1 MAQAFSDE
9 GNPVPNLA
17 LQSIIRP
24 ALASLA
30 SQETSKDLKFS
41 VHQLI
46 QAFNVAEDAI
56 PGISQ
61 EILAGIL
68 RANGFST
75 NINEILL
82 RCAHADTD
90 DIQIERGEP
99 VFVILEKKANGLKA
113 ILGKIPDEIQD
124 RSKFLQVIKDIA
136 SAIKELLDSVNQILR
151 TYQAEGRVQE
161 YRKTL
166 EQNKREFV
174 KYSKS
179 FSDTL
184 KQYFKDMKTNSVFL
198 SANGLINQTNNIL
211 VVFRMVGRDRI
222 SR

>member
-1 MAQAFSDE
+1 MAQTSSDE

-17 LQSIIRP
+17 LHSIIRP
-24 ALASLA
+24 ALASL
-30 SQETSKDLKFS
+30 SNSGTSKDLKS
-41 VHQLI
+41 STQQLI
-46 QAFNVAEDAI
+46 KAFNVAEDAI

-68 RANGFST
+68 RADGYSM

-82 RCAHADTD
+82 RCSHADTED
-90 DIQIERGEP
+90 FQIERDEP
-99 VFVILEKKANGLKA
+99 EFVILEKKANELKA
-113 ILGKIPDEIQD
+113 ILGKIPEEIQD
-124 RSKFLQVIKDIA
+124 RSKFLQTIKDIA
-136 SAIKELLDSVNQILR
+136 SAIKELLDSVNQVLK
-151 TYQAEGRVQE
+151 TYQDQGRIKE

-184 KQYFKDMKTNSVFL
+184 KQYFKDLKQNSVFL
-198 SANGLINQTNNIL
+198 SANCLINQTNNIL
-211 VVFRMVGRDRI
+211 VVFRMVGRD
-222 SR
+222 

>member
-1 MAQAFSDE
+1 MAQTSSDE

-17 LQSIIRP
+17 FQSIIRP

-30 SQETSKDLKFS
+30 NSGTSKDLKS
-41 VHQLI
+41 STQQLI
-46 QAFNVAEDAI
+46 HAFNIAEDAI

-68 RANGFST
+68 RADGYSM

-82 RCAHADTD
+82 RCSHADND
-90 DIQIERGEP
+90 DFQIEREEP
-99 VFVILEKKANGLKA
+99 EFVILEKKANELKK
-113 ILGKIPDEIQD
+113 ILGKIPEEIQD
-124 RSKFLQVIKDIA
+124 RSKFLQTIKDIA
-136 SAIKELLDSVNQILR
+136 QAIKELLDSVNQVLK
-151 TYQAEGRVQE
+151 TYQDQGRIKE

-184 KQYFKDMKTNSVFL
+184 KQYFKDLKQNSVFL
-198 SANGLINQTNNIL
+198 SANCLINQTNNIL
-211 VVFRMVGRDRI
+211 VVFRMVGRD
-222 SR
+222 